1 MITVIALFKVFPN
14 YTIHNTNGDN
24 LGQTPGELVSL
35 HMTQESA
42 NAALETAIQ
51 KAKQD
56 TDTFMCDMPQFY
68 TEPIT
73 VK

>member
-1 MITVIALFKVFPN
+1 MP
-14 YTIHNTNGDN
+14 D
-24 LGQTPGELVSL
+24 ELVSL

-42 NAALETAIQ
+42 NAAMETAIQ

-56 TDTFMCDMPQFY
+56 ADTFMCDMPQFY
-68 TEPIT
+68 TKPMT